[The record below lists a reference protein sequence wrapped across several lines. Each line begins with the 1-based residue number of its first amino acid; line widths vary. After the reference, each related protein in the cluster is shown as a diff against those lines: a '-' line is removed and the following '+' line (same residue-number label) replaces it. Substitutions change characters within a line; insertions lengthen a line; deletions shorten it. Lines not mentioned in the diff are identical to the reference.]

1 MADYILFLDEAN
13 VTSTNPFFCLGGIII
28 KRDEYENVLIPSINA
43 LKIKYFSETSVL
55 FHYTDMKKN
64 KGDFKKLMDGNI
76 RVHFWNEFNNILK
89 NIDFVTIGSYLEYNT
104 FQETFNPVKNKH
116 YSVAFIDLVNN
127 YITYLRSQKKA
138 MGSIIVES
146 RQWKENADI
155 QEVFHDIAVY
165 GTALYSSEEC
175 SQYLS
180 TIGFIIKKDNCV
192 GLQIADFVPDTFV
205 RTINGSNNF
214 YNVSNNFINKMF
226 SINGK
231 YQNIVGLHKLF

>member
-28 KRDEYENVLIPSINA
+28 KRDEYENALIPVINA
-43 LKIKYFSETSVL
+43 LKVKYFSDTSVL

-64 KGDFKKLMDGNI
+64 KGVFKKFMNGTI
-76 RVHFWNEFNNILK
+76 RVQFWNEFNNVLK
-89 NIDFVTIGSYLEYNT
+89 NIDFVTIGTYLEYNT
-104 FQETFNPVKNKH
+104 FQETFEPVKNKH
-116 YSVAFIDLVNN
+116 YSVAFIDLMNN
-127 YITYLRSQKKA
+127 YITYLRAQKA
-138 MGSIIVES
+138 IGSIIVES

-155 QEVFHDIAVY
+155 QEVFHNILVS

-175 SQYLS
+175 SRYLS

-214 YNVSNNFINKMF
+214 YNVSNNFINKVF

-231 YQNIVGLHKLF
+231 YQDIVGLHKLF